1 MQSENIGKLAE
12 ALSKAQAIIKPP
24 KKGRTAKVNTKDGGS
39 YSYSYADLADVI
51 ECYRVP
57 LSSHGLALTQTM
69 RMQDGH
75 MVLVTKL
82 AHLSGEWLDSEY
94 PVATYVRAQEQG
106 SAITY
111 ARRYAVTAMLGIA
124 AEDDDD
130 GAAAQTGEQKVS
142 PAKVK
147 TNGSTLTDTEVQAI
161 YAAAKLAGK
170 KTPAELA
177 PVLKNIVGVEKAS
190 EVPKGEVQNV
200 VNALKDMAG
209 VLA

>member
-1 MQSENIGKLAE
+1 MQSESIGKLAD
-12 ALSKAQAIIKPP
+12 ALSKAQAAIKPP
-24 KKGRTAKVNTKDGGS
+24 KKGKTAKVQTKDGGS

-51 ECYRVP
+51 ECYRAP
-57 LSSHGLALTQTM
+57 LSANGLALTQLM
-69 RMQDGH
+69 RLQDGH

-82 AHLSGEWLDSEY
+82 AHSSGEWLASEY
-94 PVATYVRAQEQG
+94 PVATYVRPQEQG

-111 ARRYAVTAMLGIA
+111 ARRYAATAMLGIA

-130 GAAAQTGEQKVS
+130 GAAAQTGEAKTA
-142 PAKVK
+142 PAKAK
-147 TNGSTLTDTEVQAI
+147 TNGSVLTDAEVQSI

-177 PVLKNIVGVEKAS
+177 PVLRNIIGVEKAS

-200 VNALKDMAG
+200 INALNDMAG